1 VWQKLFGE
9 TATTKIGAIFQ
20 SEQTALDAAA
30 SIKADAGLQ
39 PDQVRIVHPFEGGY
53 DRKLEPEVRGVARTA
68 VRSHLILGAA
78 GLLVGLAACA
88 VLFMAGVAAI
98 VSSPMFSLGAFLFFG
113 AIGGLLLGGLVT
125 ARPDHQWVI
134 QRVQDAAKTGQWA
147 LVIHPRNPTQCDAV
161 LRVLSELD
169 VAPIRSI

>member
-1 VWQKLFGE
+1 MWQKLFGE

-113 AIGGLLLGGLVT
+113 ALALAAGGLVT
-125 ARPDHQWVI
+125 PGLNTMGDPACT
-134 QRVQDAAKTGQWA
+134 DAAKTGQWA
-147 LVIHPRNPTQCDAV
+147 LVIHRATDAV
-161 LRVLSELD
+161 RCSAGFCLSSTW
-169 VAPIRSI
+169 RR